1 MQNIGMRN
9 IKTALSVF
17 LCLILLRT
25 FHHSFPF
32 YACIAAVITMQSTVH
47 NSFTTGKNRMI
58 GTIIGAIC
66 GLLFALI
73 SPNNVFLTS
82 IGIVMV
88 IYFLNLLNRKN
99 SIIIGC
105 VVFLAIM
112 TNLRDSTPLIYS
124 INRVIETFVGIFISV
139 LVNYLIFHPR
149 FLDNLHVDGNILV
162 NNIFETSEDV
172 FNFRGNINLS
182 NLNIQISLLKK
193 SLDSYLSE
201 IRSDNAES
209 QDIII
214 INKVIAAS
222 QTAYNHLVILNS
234 LTEDHVPFDYHF
246 NENNRNKLNE
256 LFHENKISPSYI
268 SNDINIVFNY
278 HVHNLI
284 QTLTILSS
292 FNNKKTSV
300 GR

>member
-1 MQNIGMRN
+1 MKNIGMRN
-9 IKTALSVF
+9 IKTAFSVF
-17 LCLILLRT
+17 LCIIILRA
-25 FHHSFPF
+25 FRHNFPF

-82 IGIVMV
+82 IGIVIV

-112 TNLRDSTPLIYS
+112 TNLREGTPLIYS
-124 INRVIETFVGIFISV
+124 FSRVIETFVGIFISV
-139 LVNYLIFHPR
+139 LVNCLIFHPK
-149 FLDNLHVDGNILV
+149 FLDDLNADGNILAD
-162 NNIFETSEDV
+162 NIFETSKEV
-172 FNFRGNINLS
+172 FSFNENINLS
-182 NLNIQISLLKK
+182 NLNIQISSLEK

-201 IRSDNAES
+201 IRSDSAEN

-222 QTAYNHLVILNS
+222 KTAYNHLVILIF
-234 LTEDHVPFDYHF
+234 LTEDHIPSDYYF
-246 NENNRNKLNE
+246 NENNRCKLNE
-256 LFHENKISPSYI
+256 LFHENKLSPSYI
-268 SNDINIVFNY
+268 SSDINTVFNF
-278 HVHNLI
+278 HVYNLL
-284 QTLTILSS
+284 QTLDILY
-292 FNNKKTSV
+292 KQKTSEKV
-300 GR
+300 

>member
-17 LCLILLRT
+17 LCIIILRV
-25 FHHSFPF
+25 FRHPFPF
-32 YACIAAVITMQSTVH
+32 YACIAAVITMQSTVN

-58 GTIIGAIC
+58 GTVIGAIC

-82 IGIVMV
+82 IGIVLI
-88 IYFLNLLNRKN
+88 IYFLNLLKRKN

-112 TNLRDSTPLIYS
+112 TNLREGTPLIYS
-124 INRVIETFVGIFISV
+124 LSRVVETFVGIFISV
-139 LVNYLIFHPR
+139 LVNWLIFRPK
-149 FLDNLHVDGNILV
+149 FLDNLHLDGNILA
-162 NNIFETSEDV
+162 NNIFETSRNT
-172 FNFRGNINLS
+172 FNFNENINLS
-182 NLNIQISLLKK
+182 SLNVQISLLEK

-201 IRSDNAES
+201 IQSENTEN
-209 QDIII
+209 QDIIE

-234 LTEDHVPFDYHF
+234 LTKSHLPSDYYF
-246 NENNRNKLNE
+246 NESNRFKLNE
-256 LFHENKISPSYI
+256 LYHENKVSPCYV
-268 SNDINIVFNY
+268 SNDINIVFNF
-278 HVHNLI
+278 HVHNLL
-284 QTLTILSS
+284 QTLTILNT
-292 FNNKKTSV
+292 FNIKKTSE
-300 GR
+300 

>member
-17 LCLILLRT
+17 LCIIILRI

-58 GTIIGAIC
+58 GTVIGAIF

-82 IGIVMV
+82 IGIVLV

-112 TNLRDSTPLIYS
+112 TNLREGTPLIYS
-124 INRVIETFVGIFISV
+124 LSRVIETFVGISV
-139 LVNYLIFHPR
+139 SVVVNYLIFPPK
-149 FLDNLHVDGNILV
+149 FLENLHVDGNILV

-172 FNFRGNINLS
+172 FNFRENINLY
-182 NLNIQISLLKK
+182 NLNVQISLLKK
-193 SLDSYLSE
+193 SLDYTKL
-201 IRSDNAES
+201 
-209 QDIII
+209 
-214 INKVIAAS
+214 
-222 QTAYNHLVILNS
+222 
-234 LTEDHVPFDYHF
+234 F
-246 NENNRNKLNE
+246 N
-256 LFHENKISPSYI
+256 
-268 SNDINIVFNY
+268 
-278 HVHNLI
+278 
-284 QTLTILSS
+284 
-292 FNNKKTSV
+292 
-300 GR
+300 

>member
-1 MQNIGMRN
+1 MKNIGMRN
-9 IKTALSVF
+9 IKTAFSVF
-17 LCLILLRT
+17 LCIIILRA
-25 FHHSFPF
+25 FHHPFPF

-47 NSFTTGKNRMI
+47 NSFTTGKNRII

-82 IGIVMV
+82 IGIVIV

-112 TNLRDSTPLIYS
+112 TNLKEGTPLIYS
-124 INRVIETFVGIFISV
+124 LSRVIETFMGIFISV
-139 LVNYLIFHPR
+139 LVNFLIFHPKY
-149 FLDNLHVDGNILV
+149 LKNLQVDGNTLV
-162 NNIFETSEDV
+162 NNIYETSKNV
-172 FNFRGNINLS
+172 FDFNVNINLA
-182 NLNIQISLLKK
+182 NLNGQIASLEK

-201 IRSDNAES
+201 IRSKNAEN

-222 QTAYNHLVILNS
+222 QTAYNHLVILS
-234 LTEDHVPFDYHF
+234 ALTEDHMPSDCYFS
-246 NENNRNKLNE
+246 ENNRSKLNE
-256 LFHENKISPSYI
+256 LFHENKLSPSYI
-268 SNDINIVFNY
+268 SSDINIVFNF
-278 HVHNLI
+278 HVHNLL
-284 QTLTILSS
+284 QTLTILDKQKNAEHS
-292 FNNKKTSV
+292 
-300 GR
+300 